1 MTGNIFIDT
10 NLWIY
15 LHSKDPKKEIVVQ
28 LVKQNYSQIVVSVQ
42 VLGEMY
48 HALTRKGIK
57 DATEARNIINNIA
70 MSFPPVSVTHA
81 TTLKAIDISIK
92 TKFAYWDSLIISSA
106 LENNCICLYSEDLNH
121 GQIINKRLSIINP
134 FIT

>member
-48 HALTRKGIK
+48 HALTRKSIK
-57 DATEARNIINNIA
+57 DATEAKNIIHNIA
-70 MSFPPVSVTHA
+70 MSFPPVS
-81 TTLKAIDISIK
+81 SI
-92 TKFAYWDSLIISSA
+92 A
-106 LENNCICLYSEDLNH
+106 
-121 GQIINKRLSIINP
+121 Q
-134 FIT
+134 